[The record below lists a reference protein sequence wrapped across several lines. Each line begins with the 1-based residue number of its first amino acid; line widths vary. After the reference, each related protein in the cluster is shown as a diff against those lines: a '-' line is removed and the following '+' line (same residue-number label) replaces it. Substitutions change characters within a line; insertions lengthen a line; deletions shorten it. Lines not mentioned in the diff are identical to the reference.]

1 MYHCKACL
9 VGVYLRGGRD
19 YLQRK
24 HCSNVYNDFCTCNF
38 LFRHLPFY
46 RYIKADTHTHT
57 YTHMNLHVSFNTI
70 LHLYVLTN
78 ICNNCYIL
86 ICIWIMFLF
95 FPIFILFNVFFVVV
109 MMESNFFYYPSWLA
123 QLPQL
128 YLVVAFCDNA
138 TLFNHIRF
146 SSNTKNSFILWN

>member
-1 MYHCKACL
+1 MF
-9 VGVYLRGGRD
+9 GGRLFEGWACPLTKKT
-19 YLQRK
+19 LQQ
-24 HCSNVYNDFCTCNF
+24 CIQWF
-38 LFRHLPFY
+38 LYMQFPVSTFAILPLHQS
-46 RYIKADTHTHT
+46 RYTYAHIHT
-57 YTHMNLHVSFNTI
+57 YELTCK
-70 LHLYVLTN
+70 LYYYFTFILTN

-109 MMESNFFYYPSWLA
+109 MIESNFFYYPSWLA